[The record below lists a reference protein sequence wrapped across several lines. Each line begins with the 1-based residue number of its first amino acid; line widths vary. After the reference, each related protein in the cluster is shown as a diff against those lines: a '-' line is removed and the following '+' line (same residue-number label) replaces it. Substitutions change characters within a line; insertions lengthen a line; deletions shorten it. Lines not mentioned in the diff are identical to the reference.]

1 MTKATSSDSVRT
13 TNLSSLATYIAKFVY
28 HKSRR
33 TKQNE
38 KIRLRHKKAK
48 KNKTDFAA
56 IKKLL
61 KYARPYV
68 PVIIIALVL
77 SALQIAATLLAP
89 VVVGK
94 TVDYIIGENNV
105 DFGVIFKTLASLQ
118 DLSLAYSY
126 FNTLRRC
133 A

>member
-1 MTKATSSDSVRT
+1 M
-13 TNLSSLATYIAKFVY
+13 
-28 HKSRR
+28 
-33 TKQNE
+33 
-38 KIRLRHKKAK
+38 
-48 KNKTDFAA
+48 
-56 IKKLL
+56 
-61 KYARPYV
+61 

-105 DFGVIFKTLASLQ
+105 DFGVIFKTLVSLQ
-118 DLSLAYSY
+118 GLSLAYSY